1 MILGY
6 MKNHGRREIRQVV
19 TGYDDFPFYAYSGEA
34 QSLLLWKAHAV
45 LPGGKGNGSTKGL
58 ALAEKS
64 DNCL

>member
-1 MILGY
+1 

-19 TGYDDFPFYAYSGEA
+19 TGYDDFSFYTYSGGA

-45 LPGGKGNGSTKGL
+45 LTGGKGDGSNHGL
-58 ALAEKS
+58 AVAEKS